1 MSSCP
6 SIETV
11 SSRPEIASS
20 RPSLRPALRFGRW
33 CLVTAML
40 FAVPATPATAYA
52 GVHLTV
58 GEALEMA
65 FPECEIVRRT
75 VYLTE
80 KQKSDADGLA
90 RVPTG
95 SLIVY
100 PYVAVQEG
108 RIAGVAYFDSHIVRT
123 LDETIM
129 VAIDPNDRV
138 KRVELLVF
146 NEPPEYI
153 PPDAWYRLF
162 PGQRLDDRLAVNR
175 GIRSVLGATLTTRS
189 TTDAVRRVLAIHHVI
204 KDQLEH

>member
-6 SIETV
+6 SVNST
-11 SSRPEIASS
+11 
-20 RPSLRPALRFGRW
+20 PSWPVLQPALRFSPW
-33 CLVTAML
+33 LL
-40 FAVPATPATAYA
+40 ATAVLITLPAPASVNVY
-52 GVHLTV
+52 LSV

-80 KQKSDADGLA
+80 KQKTDAGVLA
-90 RVPTG
+90 RVE
-95 SLIVY
+95 LNNAIIY
-100 PYVAVQEG
+100 PYVALKEG

-123 LDETIM
+123 LGETIM
-129 VAIDPNDRV
+129 VAIDPDDRV
-138 KRVELLVF
+138 SRVELLVF

-175 GIRSVLGATLTTRS
+175 GIRGILGATLTTRS
-189 TTDAVRRVLAIHHVI
+189 TTDAVRRMLAIHHVI
-204 KDQLEH
+204 KDQLER

>member
-6 SIETV
+6 SIKSTLSPPV
-11 SSRPEIASS
+11 M
-20 RPSLRPALRFGRW
+20 RFGRW
-33 CLVTAML
+33 FPLAVAL
-40 FAVPATPATAYA
+40 FTMPAAASASVY
-52 GVHLTV
+52 LTV

-65 FPECEIVRRT
+65 FPECEIVRQT
-75 VYLTE
+75 IYLTE
-80 KQKSDADGLA
+80 EQKTEAGGLA
-90 RVPTG
+90 RATIR

-100 PYVAVQEG
+100 PYVAVKEG
-108 RIAGVAYFDSHIVRT
+108 RIAGVAYFDSHTVRT

-129 VAIDPNDRV
+129 VAVDRNDRV

-175 GIRSVLGATLTTRS
+175 GIRGILGATLTTRS
-189 TTDAVRRVLAIHHVI
+189 TTDAVRRMLAIHHVI
-204 KDQLEH
+204 KDQLER

>member
-6 SIETV
+6 TTKSI
-11 SSRPEIASS
+11 SSRPVRRQAVGFSAWFLVAVTLFFMPAAAS
-20 RPSLRPALRFGRW
+20 
-33 CLVTAML
+33 
-40 FAVPATPATAYA
+40 A
-52 GVHLTV
+52 GVYLTV
-58 GEALEMA
+58 GEALEVA
-65 FPECEIVRRT
+65 FPDCEIERRT

-80 KQKSDADGLA
+80 QQKTDAVGLS
-90 RVPTG
+90 RVPMN

-100 PYVAVQEG
+100 PYVAVKDG

-129 VAIDPNDRV
+129 VAIDRNDRV

-162 PGQRLDDRLAVNR
+162 PGQQLDDRLAVNR
-175 GIRSVLGATLTTRS
+175 DIRGILGATLTTRS
-189 TTDAVRRVLAIHHVI
+189 TTEAVRRMLAIHHVI

>member
-1 MSSCP
+1 MSPCP
-6 SIETV
+6 SIKFTL
-11 SSRPEIASS
+11 SRPAV
-20 RPSLRPALRFGRW
+20 RFGCW
-33 CLVTAML
+33 FSVAVVL
-40 FAVPATPATAYA
+40 FAMPAAVSANVY
-52 GVHLTV
+52 LTV

-65 FPECEIVRRT
+65 FPECEIERRT

-80 KQKSDADGLA
+80 VQKSDAGKLA
-90 RVPTG
+90 RVPIR

-100 PYVAVQEG
+100 PYVAVKEG
-108 RIAGVAYFDSHIVRT
+108 RLAGVAYFDSHTVRT

-129 VAIDPNDRV
+129 VAIDRNDRV

-162 PGQRLDDRLAVNR
+162 PGQQLDDRLAVNR
-175 GIRSVLGATLTTRS
+175 GIRSILGATLTTRS
-189 TTDAVRRVLAIHHVI
+189 TTDAVRRMLAIHHVI